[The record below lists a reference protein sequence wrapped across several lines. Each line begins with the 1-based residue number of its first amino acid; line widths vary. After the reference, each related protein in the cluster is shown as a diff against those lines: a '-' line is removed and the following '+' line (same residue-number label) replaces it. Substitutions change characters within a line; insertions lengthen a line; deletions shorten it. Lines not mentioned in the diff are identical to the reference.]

1 MMKKGLV
8 GLAIITVL
16 GGGYFWYQNHQAE
29 QKRLRKESYEAMVEI
44 TVNAPTMAEMRAQ
57 QNKEAEGRRQR
68 IEAGTAKV
76 EEVNKIDQY
85 GDTFRYTLIDGK
97 REGDSF
103 IWYKSGRKSVESIY
117 KDGLSVTS
125 TSFYDIEGSPKKNV
139 RYGSPGYK
147 EEEYRWDR
155 DGNLIYQTYVS
166 EKGPNDRKNNW
177 VKGWYE
183 DGSISSEIK
192 YNPDTDFVDRIE
204 WYPNGQ
210 IKLFRSEGFSS
221 GRETEITKTW
231 YENGQQ
237 SLDEMNVGR
246 FWKGWRKEW
255 DQEGKL
261 IVDEIWSY
269 GKIDREQTP
278 KEMIRPGCLNNPRC

>member
-1 MMKKGLV
+1 MKKGLI

-16 GGGYFWYQNHQAE
+16 GIGGYFWYQNHQAE
-29 QKRLRKESYEAMVEI
+29 QNRLRKESYEAMIQMMVD
-44 TVNAPTMAEMRAQ
+44 APREMAEMRAQ
-57 QNKEAEGRRQR
+57 QNKEAEERRQR
-68 IEAGTAKV
+68 IEAGTAKI
-76 EEVNKIDQY
+76 EEINEVRKD
-85 GDTFRYTLIDGK
+85 GSRVFYTLVDGK

-103 IWYKSGRKSVESIY
+103 IWYKSGQKSVESIY
-117 KDGLSVTS
+117 KDGRKISYI
-125 TSFYDIEGSPKKNV
+125 SFYDNEKNTKQGTI
-139 RYGSPGYK
+139 YSGPGYK
-147 EEEYRWDR
+147 EEEHRWDR

-192 YNPDTDFVDRIE
+192 YNPETDFVDRTE

-210 IKLFRSEGFSS
+210 MKLFRSEGFSS
-221 GRETEITKTW
+221 GREAAITKTW

-255 DQEGKL
+255 NKEGEL

-269 GKIDREQTP
+269 GTIDRE
-278 KEMIRPGCLNNPRC
+278 KHLGR